1 MSTVGEAFLP
11 TQAARRALDWPTLGV
26 VVLLLLLFY
35 WGLGS
40 LPFLSVNEARRAVT
54 TREMHEAGQWLLPY
68 MNGELYLSKPPLFY
82 WLALVSTS
90 LLGSLSEWS
99 VRLPSA
105 LFATLCCLTLYRQA
119 CTFAGR
125 QVALLAVVFLAANAG
140 FSLFARRA
148 EIEMSLT
155 GLCLLALFCAWRF
168 LFAQGGRSWVWLSY
182 GLLGCALLTKGP
194 VCLLWVTA
202 PILVYALIS
211 RDRLARAFL
220 CDSWGWMLAVLVG
233 ISWYL
238 AVSMQEGWGVWSV
251 ILNEDIVKKI
261 NGQGAEAW
269 YAYLLYLGGDFFPFW
284 LILLVRPR
292 QLWHAIRLSPQLTL
306 LLCCIL
312 VPLLL
317 FSLFTEKHAKYLL
330 PIYPAIA
337 LLLAWHWS
345 QLLTQARHPW
355 QRWSLRVVPAVVL
368 AGYTLFYLGLEG
380 RVFAH
385 RIDGFAQ
392 IKAATDAYPNYPAYS
407 LGAADIRLA
416 YYMGRPVSSITE
428 SQANSVA
435 RTPGLLFVQEP
446 LSAALQALAPCT
458 LTQIESYLK
467 PKRSALLLGLGS
479 LCANQ
484 GQIKP

>member
-1 MSTVGEAFLP
+1 M
-11 TQAARRALDWPTLGV
+11 QAARRALDWPTLGV
-26 VVLLLLLFY
+26 AVLLLLLFY

-54 TREMHEAGQWLLPY
+54 TREMYESAQWLLPY

-82 WLALVSTS
+82 WLALVSMS
-90 LLGSLSEWS
+90 LSGSISEWS

-105 LFATLCCLTLYRQA
+105 LFATVCCLTLYRQA
-119 CTFAGR
+119 RAFAGR
-125 QVALLAVVFLAANAG
+125 QVALLAVMFLAANAG

-148 EIEMSLT
+148 EIEMPLT

-220 CDSWGWMLAVLVG
+220 CDSRGWMLAVLIG

-238 AVSMQEGWGVWSV
+238 AVSMQEGWGVWSA
-251 ILNEDIVKKI
+251 IINEDIVKKI

-312 VPLLL
+312 VPLLV

-330 PIYPAIA
+330 PVYPAIA

-345 QLLTQARHPW
+345 QLLTEARHPW
-355 QRWSLRVVPAVVL
+355 WRWSLRVVPAVVL

-385 RIDGFAQ
+385 RIDGFPQ
-392 IKAATDAYPNYPAYS
+392 IKAATDAYPNFPAYS
-407 LGAADIRLA
+407 LGAADIRLV

-428 SQANSVA
+428 LEASSVA
-435 RTPGLLFVQEP
+435 HTPGLLFVREP
-446 LSAALQALAPCT
+446 LPAALQALAPCT
-458 LTQIESYLK
+458 LTRIESYLR

>member
-1 MSTVGEAFLP
+1 M
-11 TQAARRALDWPTLGV
+11 
-26 VVLLLLLFY
+26 
-35 WGLGS
+35 
-40 LPFLSVNEARRAVT
+40 
-54 TREMHEAGQWLLPY
+54 
-68 MNGELYLSKPPLFY
+68 
-82 WLALVSTS
+82 
-90 LLGSLSEWS
+90 
-99 VRLPSA
+99 
-105 LFATLCCLTLYRQA
+105 ATP
-119 CTFAGR
+119 
-125 QVALLAVVFLAANAG
+125 
-140 FSLFARRA
+140 
-148 EIEMSLT
+148 LT

-182 GLLGCALLTKGP
+182 GLLGCALLAKGP

-233 ISWYL
+233 TSWYL
-238 AVSMQEGWGVWSV
+238 AVSMQEGWSVWSA

-269 YAYLLYLGGDFFPFW
+269 YVYLLYLGGDFFPFW

-345 QLLTQARHPW
+345 QLLTQAR
-355 QRWSLRVVPAVVL
+355 
-368 AGYTLFYLGLEG
+368 
-380 RVFAH
+380 
-385 RIDGFAQ
+385 
-392 IKAATDAYPNYPAYS
+392 
-407 LGAADIRLA
+407 
-416 YYMGRPVSSITE
+416 RP
-428 SQANSVA
+428 
-435 RTPGLLFVQEP
+435 
-446 LSAALQALAPCT
+446 
-458 LTQIESYLK
+458 
-467 PKRSALLLGLGS
+467 
-479 LCANQ
+479 
-484 GQIKP
+484 

>member
-1 MSTVGEAFLP
+1 MSTEGEVFRRM
-11 TQAARRALDWPTLGV
+11 QAARRALDWATLGV
-26 VVLLLLLFY
+26 AVLLLLLFY

-54 TREMHEAGQWLLPY
+54 TREMYESAQWLLPY

-82 WLALVSTS
+82 WLALVSMS
-90 LLGSLSEWS
+90 LSGSISEWS

-105 LFATLCCLTLYRQA
+105 LFATVCCLTLYRQA
-119 CTFAGR
+119 RAFAGR
-125 QVALLAVVFLAANAG
+125 QVALLAVMFLAANAG

-148 EIEMSLT
+148 EIEMPLT

-220 CDSWGWMLAVLVG
+220 CDSRGWMLAVLIG

-238 AVSMQEGWGVWSV
+238 AVSMQEGWGVWSA
-251 ILNEDIVKKI
+251 IINEDIVKKI

-312 VPLLL
+312 VPLLV

-330 PIYPAIA
+330 PVYPAIA

-345 QLLTQARHPW
+345 QLLTEARHPW
-355 QRWSLRVVPAVVL
+355 WRWSLRVVPAVVL

-385 RIDGFAQ
+385 RIDGFPQ
-392 IKAATDAYPNYPAYS
+392 IKAATDAYPNFPAYS
-407 LGAADIRLA
+407 LGAADIRLV

-428 SQANSVA
+428 LEASSVA
-435 RTPGLLFVQEP
+435 HTPGLLFVREP
-446 LSAALQALAPCT
+446 LPAALQALAPCT
-458 LTQIESYLK
+458 LTRIESYLR

>member
-1 MSTVGEAFLP
+1 M
-11 TQAARRALDWPTLGV
+11 QAARRALDWPTLGV
-26 VVLLLLLFY
+26 AVLLLLLFY

-54 TREMHEAGQWLLPY
+54 TREMYESAQWLLPY
-68 MNGELYLSKPPLFY
+68 MNGELYLSKPDLSLPNPPLFY
-82 WLALVSTS
+82 WLALVSMS
-90 LLGSLSEWS
+90 LSGSISEWS

-105 LFATLCCLTLYRQA
+105 LFATVCCLTLYRQA
-119 CTFAGR
+119 RAFAGR
-125 QVALLAVVFLAANAG
+125 QVALLAVMFLAANAG

-148 EIEMSLT
+148 EIEMPLT

-220 CDSWGWMLAVLVG
+220 CDSRGWMLAVLIG

-238 AVSMQEGWGVWSV
+238 AVSMQEGWGVWSA
-251 ILNEDIVKKI
+251 IINEDIVKKI

-312 VPLLL
+312 VPLLV

-330 PIYPAIA
+330 PVYPAIA

-345 QLLTQARHPW
+345 QLLTEARHPW
-355 QRWSLRVVPAVVL
+355 WRWSLRVVPAVVL

-385 RIDGFAQ
+385 RIDGFPQ
-392 IKAATDAYPNYPAYS
+392 IKAATDAYPNFPAYS
-407 LGAADIRLA
+407 LGAADIRLV

-428 SQANSVA
+428 LEASSVA
-435 RTPGLLFVQEP
+435 HTPGLLFVREP
-446 LSAALQALAPCT
+446 LPAALQALAPCT
-458 LTQIESYLK
+458 LTRIESYLR